1 MPRYRDSEPDGTF
14 MRKVVWIPIPTVAV
28 PVQIAIDAEDHLD
41 LLSDTVLRLIEAGA
55 QSIQDI
61 VRKLA
66 IPEDIVQSA
75 VNLLIDEQLCKVVE
89 GSSELFVASNASDAE
104 VTGRAL
110 TPGWVFVAPHTAS
123 LLPAVWLDRD
133 LPSQPQRSEL
143 VVKDGDESTRRSSS
157 RGSVDIRAGVKDVDL
172 DFELRIL
179 PGWPGLRIEPLGTAS
194 EDNADDDEGSDD
206 DFAAVT
212 SPPDLP
218 TVSLPGHE
226 APRVRSILRDQAREP
241 IGGPWK
247 RTCVWSKVVLIPRV
261 SDRPLAVFHAPV
273 ITLPEDTDS
282 ADSTEPVDERL
293 GQWMKNS
300 MPDFYA
306 EVESRCQELYEM
318 SHLPTAIGSVAELER
333 RVTAHR
339 KRTGWDV
346 DGLRRALPAVADW
359 IDTPHRNLVQWEAGA
374 PTYRDACSGY
384 EHLIEQMGITL
395 RHHARDHVLGWWE
408 QLQRLPRQ
416 QQAAV
421 IESRVGERNVTAAV
435 DRLGLREALAVSFSH
450 LCRHV
455 ESARKVAPAVQLI
468 QSDKCGFGESI
479 TIWLLPL
486 VLCNPPSVAAHAQLV
501 AAAVRYLPG
510 LFNDLDS
517 LRIMRDTF
525 AHNRESDT
533 ESAVDLVHMDAVCRR
548 VCDAIRHAVQ
558 C

>member
-1 MPRYRDSEPDGTF
+1 MPWHCDSKPDGAF
-14 MRKVVWIPIPTVAV
+14 MRKVLWVSIPTVAV

-41 LLSDTVLRLIEAGA
+41 LLSETVLRLMEAGA
-55 QSIQDI
+55 QSIQDV

-75 VNLLIDEQLCKVVE
+75 VNLLMDEQLCKVVE
-89 GSSELFVASNASDAE
+89 GSKELFVASNASDSHIA
-104 VTGRAL
+104 GRAL
-110 TPGWVFVAPHTAS
+110 APGWVFVAPHTAS

-133 LPSQPQRSEL
+133 LPSPRVSI
-143 VVKDGDESTRRSSS
+143 DMP
-157 RGSVDIRAGVKDVDL
+157 ACVKDVDL
-172 DFELRIL
+172 DFELRML
-179 PGWPGLRIEPLGTAS
+179 PGWPSLRIEPLGAAS
-194 EDNADDDEGSDD
+194 EEDADDDEASDD
-206 DFAAVT
+206 DDAGADVSF
-212 SPPDLP
+212 PDLP
-218 TVSLPGHE
+218 TTSLPERG
-226 APRVRSILRDQAREP
+226 ALRVRSILRDQAREP

-273 ITLPEDTDS
+273 VSLPEDSDS
-282 ADSTEPVDERL
+282 AESDGPVDERL
-293 GQWMKNS
+293 GQWIKTNV
-300 MPDFYA
+300 PDVYA
-306 EVESRCQELYEM
+306 EVENRCQELHEM
-318 SHLPTAIGSVAELER
+318 SHLPTVIGSAAELER

-339 KRTGWDV
+339 KRAGWTV
-346 DGLRRALPAVADW
+346 DDLHSVLPVVADW
-359 IDTPHRNLVQWEAGA
+359 VDTPHRNLVQWQAGA

-384 EHLIEQMGITL
+384 EHLIEQIGVEL
-395 RHHARDHVLGWWE
+395 RHQSRDHVLGWWE

-421 IESRVGERNVTAAV
+421 IESRVGERNVTEAF
-435 DRLGLREALAVSFSH
+435 DRIGLREAVAGSFTH
-450 LCRHV
+450 LCRSV
-455 ESARKVAPAVQLI
+455 ESARKVVPAVQLI

-486 VLCNPPSVAAHAQLV
+486 VLCDPPSVAAHSQLV

-517 LRIMRDTF
+517 LRITRDTF
-525 AHNRESDT
+525 AHNRELDT
-533 ESAVDLVHMDAVCRR
+533 EAAVDLVHVDAVCRR